1 MQQPNKGIISP
12 GLKGLMLVQEGL
24 RQLKE
29 GQVSPQGPAG
39 PTLAMQMAQ
48 AAAPQV
54 AQGGAPPEPSMAPP
68 PLGQEPEGEIAN
80 VAQNAGLGAAIQ
92 GQQQQ
97 QAQQAMMR
105 MAQQQQAQQQ
115 PAMMAGGGIAGLRAD
130 NMSHFKEG
138 GVLGFA
144 GKNDEVGSK
153 VPGPDEMAQGEY
165 DTENTGATK
174 KDLKRIAAQAA
185 TPLAMVG
192 DLGLLPFDAALKYLL
207 PNSPLTGKNA
217 QLMPATNYLHEAIM
231 ANQPDRAAPAAEDA
245 EVAKAYQDPSR
256 QREGDTTATAYQDQ
270 SRAKDVLQKVGIATP
285 RPSPTGGRPPA
296 PTPAPP
302 PAPIPSL
309 ASQANE
315 AMGLAKPMVNPD
327 QDKAREAVEE
337 AVKARQAQG
346 VPGGVHLQA
355 LLDAQQKRARLSEQ
369 DEAGAGG
376 RGLAALFQGMMGRNE
391 GASVA
396 AHNEREKQRRRL
408 DIAETLADKEKE
420 SAIRDVQAAT
430 ATGNA
435 EKKAAAYEK
444 LATITQESQ
453 KIQAQLAGQILGLA
467 GTNVTAAANLESQR
481 LSNVS
486 HEKIAAMQRAQAAM
500 QHSLPSYEQQLV
512 ERLVKD
518 QVANGIPELA
528 AREAVYKA
536 IGKGNYAQEMRADTA
551 QQLADTKKLEAWNNQ
566 IENMREAA
574 AIGTDPVK
582 RAAFEQRRARE
593 LGIPSNTGAAS
604 NSGFAAADAILNK
617 GK

>member
-29 GQVSPQGPAG
+29 GQVSTQGPAG

-48 AAAPQV
+48 AAQQPQ
-54 AQGGAPPEPSMAPP
+54 QPPQQPSMMPP
-68 PLGQEPEGEIAN
+68 PLGQEPEGDVAN

-97 QAQQAMMR
+97 QAQQAMMQ
-105 MAQQQQAQQQ
+105 MAQQQQQAQQQ

-144 GKNDEVGSK
+144 EGDK
-153 VPGPDEMAQGEY
+153 VPEP
-165 DTENTGATK
+165 TEAELREASK
-174 KDLKRIAAQAA
+174 PA
-185 TPLAMVG
+185 
-192 DLGLLPFDAALKYLL
+192 GLLRQSMEKP
-207 PNSPLTGKNA
+207 T
-217 QLMPATNYLHEAIM
+217 
-231 ANQPDRAAPAAEDA
+231 AAEIRTMLAAVADKTVPS
-245 EVAKAYQDPSR
+245 EDVAKAYQDPSR
-256 QREGDTTATAYQDQ
+256 QRDVPDITAEAYQDP
-270 SRAKDVLQKVGIATP
+270 SRTRDVSPKVGIATP
-285 RPSPTGGRPPA
+285 RPSPTGDRPPA
-296 PTPAPP
+296 PTPAPA

-315 AMGLAKPMVNPD
+315 AMSLAKPMVNPD
-327 QDKAREAVEE
+327 QDKAREAVGEE
-337 AVKARQAQG
+337 IKARQAQG
-346 VPGGVHLQA
+346 VPGGVYLQA
-355 LLDAQQKRARLSEQ
+355 LLDAQQKRAKLSAD

-391 GASVA
+391 GSSVA

-435 EKKAAAYEK
+435 EKKAAAYAK
-444 LATITQESQ
+444 LATITQEGQ
-453 KIQAQLAGQILGLA
+453 KIQTQLAGQILGLA
-467 GTNVTAAANLESQR
+467 ATNITAAANLEAQKLQNTSQ
-481 LSNVS
+481 
-486 HEKIAAMQRAQAAM
+486 EKIAAMQRAQAAM
-500 QHSLPSYEQQLV
+500 QHSLPSFEQKQV

-518 QVANGIPELA
+518 QVAKGIPELA

-536 IGKGNYAQEMRADTA
+536 MGKGNYAAG
-551 QQLADTKKLEAWNNQ
+551 
-566 IENMREAA
+566 ENAAEKAYANRREAYKDFA
-574 AIGTDPVK
+574 AQNPFMMAEKDPAK
-582 RAAFEQRRARE
+582 IEAYNIRREEYADA
-593 LGIPSNTGAAS
+593 LAKAGTGAPPTPTPTPTPEQAKTLS
-604 NSGFAAADAILNK
+604 KYGLQ
-617 GK
+617 